1 MILQRT
7 CPAALTFRQ
16 TYSRARVR
24 VWQKE
29 VKDPSAWVIGVIVY
43 SDGTNATCNGRRQA
57 WPVLITL
64 VSIPQELRKTEP
76 GHVLAA
82 VLPFPPEWATSTKKA
97 RVFQEAVRIILGPL
111 MRESSRVFYV
121 TDPQREPVK
130 AVPCFFGY
138 PSDFIEQC
146 RVTAM
151 MQTGTKRPCCT
162 CYVPDDLLQDLE
174 HKATLRTVDSKMHVL
189 RNMLACKTVKDAE
202 AIQTEWSTHP
212 AECVLSRW
220 NFSDTEWGNPFG
232 ATVADIMHVLD
243 SGTALDLL
251 ERLVEILP
259 QAYPDH
265 ASHWR
270 FPKIHMI
277 DHLLDNVIMR
287 GMPHHYSTEMWEHTH
302 KGTVKIPVRGR
313 NWKDIPRRIVEEEV
327 QREIYREVAQ
337 DAGGGRQYATALREA
352 VETMKPV
359 LTRKGRTMR
368 PAEEG
373 DAVMGTYRTVLGELM
388 DALPGSMVAA
398 KIIASGVVAHTAMAI
413 PRTKG
418 GALVSKGTFNKA
430 SPKEKRFTDFAVK
443 SGKKEEWYAKALC
456 IFKVA
461 TAEGDRKGF
470 VYVRWYERA
479 GICPLTTC
487 VQLTPSRKDT
497 RHAVIEVESILRV
510 AHICRSFSNPAVTVE
525 GFVVEELTR
534 VKVVQTFGVMP
545 AAAFSAINGVVDTLK
560 VVFRT
565 WFVRSA
571 VTSTEWTR
579 AGVFPRPLLHDVLYK
594 LFMAGKLTMP
604 GTIQRSWWRAGSV
617 PKGWLSRMDS
627 LKGKFAAGM
636 FDSLVLQLTSL
647 QLVIEEFKSKC
658 SSTAFMTAWD
668 FVGCDENLIE
678 KWSPARGEEDESEDE
693 IPAYFCIPE
702 GPLMRDSR
710 SCRCVSRMVHDG
722 FVKHAEA
729 LGIPPRDVP
738 EEAGVVNEEVVS
750 RLRRTP
756 TKRSRTGCSRDEGIT
771 SDASDEAGQAQK
783 AGVLFPVEDDK
794 ESVLRLV

>member
-1 MILQRT
+1 
-7 CPAALTFRQ
+7 
-16 TYSRARVR
+16 
-24 VWQKE
+24 
-29 VKDPSAWVIGVIVY
+29 
-43 SDGTNATCNGRRQA
+43 
-57 WPVLITL
+57 
-64 VSIPQELRKTEP
+64 
-76 GHVLAA
+76 
-82 VLPFPPEWATSTKKA
+82 
-97 RVFQEAVRIILGPL
+97 
-111 MRESSRVFYV
+111 
-121 TDPQREPVK
+121 
-130 AVPCFFGY
+130 
-138 PSDFIEQC
+138 
-146 RVTAM
+146 
-151 MQTGTKRPCCT
+151 
-162 CYVPDDLLQDLE
+162 
-174 HKATLRTVDSKMHVL
+174 
-189 RNMLACKTVKDAE
+189 
-202 AIQTEWSTHP
+202 
-212 AECVLSRW
+212 
-220 NFSDTEWGNPFG
+220 
-232 ATVADIMHVLD
+232 MHVLD
-243 SGTALDLL
+243 SGTALHLL
-251 ERLVEILP
+251 ENHIAVLSKPERREVERLVEILP

-277 DHLLDNVIMR
+277 VHLLDNVIMR

-302 KGTVKIPVRGR
+302 KGTVKIPVRGS

-327 QREIYREVAQ
+327 QRETCREVAQ

-359 LTRKGRTMR
+359 LTRKGRAMR

-373 DAVMGTYRTVLGELM
+373 DAVMGTYRTVLGDLM

-398 KIIASGVVAHTAMAI
+398 KITASGVVAHTAMAI

-418 GALVSKGTFNKA
+418 GALVSKGAFNKA
-430 SPKEKRFTDFAVK
+430 SPKGKWFTDFAVK

-497 RHAVIEVESILRV
+497 RHAVIELFTEVVDEFNGELHAKSEKAVVLV
-510 AHICRSFSNPAVTVE
+510 HNPAHTLIGCVKRTSTVE
-525 GFVVEELTR
+525 GFVVEELIW

-579 AGVFPRPLLHDVLYK
+579 AGVFPRPPLHDVLYK

-604 GTIQRSWWRAGSV
+604 GTIHRSWWRAGSV

-627 LKGKFAAGM
+627 LKGKVAAGM

-678 KWSPARGEEDESEDE
+678 KWSPARGEDDESGDE

-729 LGIPPRDVP
+729 LGIPPRDML

-750 RLRRTP
+750 RL
-756 TKRSRTGCSRDEGIT
+756 
-771 SDASDEAGQAQK
+771 
-783 AGVLFPVEDDK
+783 
-794 ESVLRLV
+794 